1 MIILTKIINPPCSE
15 KLNYEAASFIKV
27 TVLQGRIDDDIL
39 TSAGPYI
46 SFLFRHFEETPAAA
60 AATA

>member
-1 MIILTKIINPPCSE
+1 MLILTKIINPPLSE
-15 KLNYEAASFIKV
+15 ELNYEAAPFVKF

-46 SFLFRHFEETPAAA
+46 SFLFRHFEETPAAT
-60 AATA
+60 AT